1 MSAIRAT
8 VRALLAGEPE
18 LTNREIMARTGFT
31 YPQVKKARWFVANP
45 ERVKKLKERY
55 YRSIGVRPAS
65 VVMSERRANAAKR
78 TRDVL
83 ELRDKDKSFS
93 QIAAELGLT
102 RNQVAGRIRRAR
114 QAGAT

>member
-18 LTNREIMARTGFT
+18 LTNRQIMARTGFS

-45 ERVKKLKERY
+45 ERVKELKERY
-55 YRSIGVRPAS
+55 YRSIGVRPAAL
-65 VVMSERRANAAKR
+65 VVAERRAEAAKQSKP
-78 TRDVL
+78 VVK
-83 ELRDKDKSFS
+83 LRQSAKSFS
-93 QIAAELGLT
+93 QIAAELGLS

-114 QAGAT
+114 QVGGT